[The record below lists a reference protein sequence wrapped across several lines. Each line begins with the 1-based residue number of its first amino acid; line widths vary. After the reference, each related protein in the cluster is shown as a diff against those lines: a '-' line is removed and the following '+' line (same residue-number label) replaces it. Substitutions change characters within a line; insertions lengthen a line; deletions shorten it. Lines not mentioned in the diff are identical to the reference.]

1 MLKYNYWK
9 KGEVMQEFI
18 ESFGKNNLIII
29 LAVICAIILALFII
43 ILIEK
48 IDRKRREKNEQEIE
62 YYEEPTKDDEEI
74 IYIDEEPTKEEA
86 KQFLEE
92 VQKKLKEEESDLIG
106 PTHFEKEQEEK
117 SIISY
122 DELKKAANNIDETN
136 DKLLED
142 EGEEPITIEE
152 LYKKQKEEQ
161 EEKEEKKQ
169 EQEETKEIEQPIQR
183 QIKEEKKFR
192 NSEVISPVFGIYK
205 QEEIPFRKVST
216 TKPKSKDIEDI
227 ENEIKKTEQFLE
239 ELKKLKDKLD

>member
-1 MLKYNYWK
+1 
-9 KGEVMQEFI
+9 MQEFI

-62 YYEEPTKDDEEI
+62 YYEEPIKDDEEI

-92 VQKKLKEEESDLIG
+92 VQKKLKEESDLIG

-152 LYKKQKEEQ
+152 LYKKQKEV
-161 EEKEEKKQ
+161 KE

>member
-1 MLKYNYWK
+1 
-9 KGEVMQEFI
+9 MQEFI

-29 LAVICAIILALFII
+29 LAVICAIVLALLII

-48 IDRKRREKNEQEIE
+48 IDRKKREKNEQEIE
-62 YYEEPTKDDEEI
+62 YYQEKPIKDDEEI
-74 IYIDEEPTKEEA
+74 IYIDEEPSKEEA

-122 DELKKAANNIDETN
+122 DELKKAASNIDETN

-152 LYKKQKEEQ
+152 LYKKQKYQESEEPKQPAKQLEEQ
-161 EEKEEKKQ
+161 VKISEEPKQ
-169 EQEETKEIEQPIQR
+169 V
-183 QIKEEKKFR
+183 KEEKKFR

-216 TKPKSKDIEDI
+216 IKPKSKDIEDI
-227 ENEIKKTEQFLE
+227 ENEIKKTEEFLE
-239 ELKKLKDKLD
+239 ELKKLKNKLD